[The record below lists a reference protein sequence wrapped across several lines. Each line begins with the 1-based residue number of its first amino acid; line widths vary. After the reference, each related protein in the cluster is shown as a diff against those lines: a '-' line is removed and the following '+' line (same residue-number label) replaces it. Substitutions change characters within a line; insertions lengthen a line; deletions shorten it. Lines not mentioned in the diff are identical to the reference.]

1 MSESLRFAVLGDPVG
16 HSLSPRIH
24 MAALDASGIGGSY
37 QAIRADRNRLAEAV
51 DQMRSGFFAGL
62 NVTMP
67 LKRAAAEFCDHLTE
81 EAHVASSVNSL
92 RAGGGKIEGHS
103 TDSVAVASLLGS
115 GGFGTEAPVVVL
127 GGGATAEVV
136 AHACANRMLYL
147 SARREEQAAD
157 LAERLGSEPA
167 VVAFGVP
174 VAGAIVINAT
184 TVGMRGE
191 SLPEGLLEAA
201 SGLIDL
207 PYRDKPTPAVEMA
220 GRMGIPVVDGIQFL
234 VTQAAASFSW
244 WTGREAPFDVML
256 SAGRNS

>member
-1 MSESLRFAVLGDPVG
+1 M
-16 HSLSPRIH
+16 
-24 MAALDASGIGGSY
+24 
-37 QAIRADRNRLAEAV
+37 
-51 DQMRSGFFAGL
+51 
-62 NVTMP
+62 
-67 LKRAAAEFCDHLTE
+67 
-81 EAHVASSVNSL
+81 
-92 RAGGGKIEGHS
+92 
-103 TDSVAVASLLGS
+103 
-115 GGFGTEAPVVVL
+115 VVL

-201 SGLIDL
+201 SG
-207 PYRDKPTPAVEMA
+207 
-220 GRMGIPVVDGIQFL
+220 
-234 VTQAAASFSW
+234 
-244 WTGREAPFDVML
+244 
-256 SAGRNS
+256 